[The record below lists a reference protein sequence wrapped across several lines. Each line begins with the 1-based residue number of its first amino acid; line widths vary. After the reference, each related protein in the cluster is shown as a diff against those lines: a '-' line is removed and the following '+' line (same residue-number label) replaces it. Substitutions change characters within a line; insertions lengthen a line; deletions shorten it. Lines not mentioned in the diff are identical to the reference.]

1 VKRRTKRKPSPQP
14 SELLELLRIGRIP
27 LKVYLAAKV
36 AQSVAPFRNRL
47 KPSDVAFLQIAL
59 ETGLDSDPTLQE
71 LKGRLLQALYKR
83 SRQS

>member
-1 VKRRTKRKPSPQP
+1 MKRRTKKPNPRP

-36 AQSVAPFRNRL
+36 AQSVAPFRERL
-47 KPSDVAFLQIAL
+47 PPSDVAFLQVLL
-59 ETGLDSDPTLQE
+59 EQGLDSDPTLQE
-71 LKGRLLQALYKR
+71 LKGRLLQALDKR

>member
-1 VKRRTKRKPSPQP
+1 
-14 SELLELLRIGRIP
+14 
-27 LKVYLAAKV
+27 V

-47 KPSDVAFLQIAL
+47 RPSDVAFLQVAL

-71 LKGRLLQALYKR
+71 LKGRLLKALDKR